1 MFIYLILFYLNKK
14 EFDENFINIFYMIL
28 FMIENV
34 YYDNSFCVI

>member
-1 MFIYLILFYLNKK
+1 MYIYLILFYLNKK
-14 EFDENFINIFYMIL
+14 EFDEYFINIFYIIL